1 MTASDRNPSYFN
13 SKIHSG
19 WSKGRG
25 LRDNGMGWN
34 AIGRRIA
41 NRMAKIGRRPA
52 PLRLVRKHLLLIL
65 AYTERL
71 KPAGS
76 ETMRKTSIAVLL
88 ACSLVTAVATPQTQ
102 KESAPLAPNVKVG
115 GPAPDFTLMDQ
126 NGQSHSLHDYRGKKN
141 VALAF
146 YLWAFSPT

>member
-1 MTASDRNPSYFN
+1 
-13 SKIHSG
+13 
-19 WSKGRG
+19 
-25 LRDNGMGWN
+25 
-34 AIGRRIA
+34 
-41 NRMAKIGRRPA
+41 
-52 PLRLVRKHLLLIL
+52 
-65 AYTERL
+65 
-71 KPAGS
+71 
-76 ETMRKTSIAVLL
+76 MRKTSIAVLL
-88 ACSLVTAVATPQTQ
+88 ACSLVNAMALAQTQ

>member
-1 MTASDRNPSYFN
+1 
-13 SKIHSG
+13 
-19 WSKGRG
+19 
-25 LRDNGMGWN
+25 
-34 AIGRRIA
+34 
-41 NRMAKIGRRPA
+41 
-52 PLRLVRKHLLLIL
+52 
-65 AYTERL
+65 
-71 KPAGS
+71 
-76 ETMRKTSIAVLL
+76 MRKTSIAVLL
-88 ACSLVTAVATPQTQ
+88 ACSLVNAVALAQTQ